1 MALDLS
7 LGLSVFFRNV
17 QHILS
22 ICHMRFVTLKGV
34 TGCAQE
40 DEIVVWEQISLG
52 GYHGQM
58 KISVCAN

>member
-17 QHILS
+17 QHICQYVIRDLF
-22 ICHMRFVTLKGV
+22 RLRAV
-34 TGCAQE
+34 TGGAKE

-58 KISVCAN
+58 ENSVCAN